1 MRLVWNET
9 KRQENL
15 RRHGFDFD
23 DAQQVFLGITY
34 TMEDSRFAYEERRFV
49 SLGLLED
56 IVVVIVHTENDEEL
70 RVISMRKA
78 TRHEQTIY
86 FENI

>member
-15 RRHGFDFD
+15 RRHGFDFS
-23 DAQQVFLGITY
+23 DAQQVFSGITY

-56 IVVVIVHTENDEEL
+56 IVVVIVHTENAEEL